1 MDGGRVYYYI
11 NKKLNYMPLV
21 KRHIAKSVTYR
32 IVGTLTT
39 IILTVSAG
47 LPLKWAGMVGV
58 AELVLKPI
66 IYFLHERMWYKWI
79 KYGIK
84 GDK

>member
-1 MDGGRVYYYI
+1 
-11 NKKLNYMPLV
+11 MPLL

-47 LPLKWAGMVGV
+47 LPLKWAGMVGI
-58 AELVLKPI
+58 AELILKPI
-66 IYFLHERMWYKWI
+66 IYFLHERVWYKWI
-79 KYGIK
+79 KFGLK
-84 GDK
+84 NKLNG